1 MSRMSVTRSHCRSRW
16 RRPHPSRPRRHI
28 AAGARRP
35 LRACC
40 HPTAVSGGDS
50 TLGSDGALTSTRTCP
65 HGATG
70 VPFAGVDLNLTNRA
84 QSTAMLSK
92 RASPDDSSTLA
103 LTMVRSG
110 ATHTST
116 MATSPGV
123 IRRADTRNDTGS
135 SSKGATGK
143 ATGTGLPGAAQP
155 LAAATHTATMIAVR
169 IRSTRSAIIR
179 RRRRGF
185 I

>member
-1 MSRMSVTRSHCRSRW
+1 MCRMSVTRSHCRSRW
-16 RRPHPSRPRRHI
+16 RQLHLSRPRRRS
-28 AAGARRP
+28 AAVASRL

-40 HPTAVSGGDS
+40 HPSEVSGADS

-65 HGATG
+65 QGAKG
-70 VPFAGVDLNLTNRA
+70 APFSDADRTLTNRA

-103 LTMVRSG
+103 LTMVRSC
-110 ATHTST
+110 ATHTLT

-143 ATGTGLPGAAQP
+143 TTGTGLTGAAQP
-155 LAAATHTATMIAVR
+155 LTAATHTATMTAVR
-169 IRSTRSAIIR
+169 MRSTGSVSIR

-185 I
+185 V